1 MTDEQ
6 INRSEDAILQQFYPF
21 KDRENLKRQAAIDMA
36 GYEPGYEEEPD
47 RLTQVNQQIEEL
59 EAKIAADRASRERG
73 HELYSGRYKN
83 NPMYKLA
90 LFDYVINGDRTG
102 LDNFDK
108 NERAITEAEAN
119 RQNAIALAQM
129 NKAAMAQSNMGK
141 LIEKKDMLQ
150 ADIDAI
156 DEMLRKSPNDVNLLR
171 QRAKSVAQMNY
182 VNEQLGIKNEITQ
195 DPNKEIAGATDRANK
210 QHQGAIAE
218 WYKTRSGRTP
228 AGTVAGYA
236 GGKVVLKDAK
246 TGKVIDNPNK

>member
-6 INRSEDAILQQFYPF
+6 INRSADNILLQFYPG
-21 KDRENLKRQAAIDMA
+21 RQEQIRRAARNME
-36 GYEPGYEEEPD
+36 GYEPGYEPESMD
-47 RLTQVNQQIEEL
+47 RLTQVNQEIEEL

-129 NKAAMAQSNMGK
+129 NKAAIAQSEKGK

-156 DEMLRKSPNDVNLLR
+156 DELLKKSPNNVDLLTK
-171 QRAKSVAQMNY
+171 RAKSVAQMKT
-182 VNEQLGIKNEITQ
+182 VNQQLGIKDDEPV
-195 DPNKEIAGATDRANK
+195 DPKKSPKGATDRAA
-210 QHQGAIAE
+210 QAHQTSVGE
-218 WYKTRSGRTP
+218 WYKTRSGKTP
-228 AGTVAGYA
+228 AGTVVGYA
-236 GGKVVLKDAK
+236 GGKLVLKDPK

>member
-6 INRSEDAILQQFYPF
+6 INRSADNILLQFYPG
-21 KDRENLKRQAAIDMA
+21 RQEQIRRAARDMEGYQP
-36 GYEPGYEEEPD
+36 GYEPEPD
-47 RLTQVNQQIEEL
+47 RLTQVNQEIEEL

-119 RQNAIALAQM
+119 RQNAIILAQM
-129 NKAAMAQSNMGK
+129 NKAAMAQSELGK
-141 LIEKKDMLQ
+141 LREKKEMIQ

-156 DEMLRKSPNDVNLLR
+156 DELLKKSPNDNKLLR
-171 QRAKSVAQMNY
+171 ERAKSIAQMNRL
-182 VNEQLGIKNEITQ
+182 NEELGIKEVKTEDPEKTIT
-195 DPNKEIAGATDRANK
+195 GSTDREKERQKKVHQQNIAN
-210 QHQGAIAE
+210 ARAE
-218 WYKTRSGRTP
+218 LAKIDQRDSYQVNKVMKKFGVTK
-228 AGTVAGYA
+228 AELF
-236 GGKVVLKDAK
+236 GK
-246 TGKVIDNPNK
+246 

>member
-6 INRSEDAILQQFYPF
+6 INRSADNILLQFYPG
-21 KDRENLKRQAAIDMA
+21 RQEQIRRAARDMEGYQP
-36 GYEPGYEEEPD
+36 GYEPEPD
-47 RLTQVNQQIEEL
+47 RLTQVNQEIEEL

-119 RQNAIALAQM
+119 RQNAIILAQM
-129 NKAAMAQSNMGK
+129 NKAAMAQSDLGK
-141 LIEKKDMLQ
+141 LREKKDMIQ

-156 DEMLRKSPNDVNLLR
+156 DELLKKSPNDNKLLR
-171 QRAKSVAQMNY
+171 ERAKSIAQMNRL
-182 VNEQLGIKNEITQ
+182 NEELGIKEVKTEDPEKTIT
-195 DPNKEIAGATDRANK
+195 GSTDREKERQKKVHQQNIAN
-210 QHQGAIAE
+210 ARAE
-218 WYKTRSGRTP
+218 LAKIDQRDSYQVNKVMKKFGVTK
-228 AGTVAGYA
+228 AELF
-236 GGKVVLKDAK
+236 GK
-246 TGKVIDNPNK
+246 

>member
-6 INRSEDAILQQFYPF
+6 INRSADNILLQFYP
-21 KDRENLKRQAAIDMA
+21 RRQDQIRRAAKNME
-36 GYEPGYEEEPD
+36 GYAPGYEEEATD
-47 RLTQVNQQIEEL
+47 RLTQVNKQIEEL

-83 NPMYKLA
+83 NPMYNLA
-90 LFDYVINGDRTG
+90 LFDYIVNGDRTG
-102 LDNFDK
+102 LDNFDR

-129 NKAAMAQSNMGK
+129 NRAASSQAEVGK

-156 DEMLRKSPNDVNLLR
+156 DELLRKNPNSVDLLR
-171 QRAKSVAQMNY
+171 QRAKSVAQMNN
-182 VNEQLGIKNEITQ
+182 VNQMLGIKETELEDPTKMITG
-195 DPNKEIAGATDRANK
+195 AGKRAA
-210 QHQGAIAE
+210 QAHQSSISE
-218 WYKTRSGRTP
+218 WYKTKSGKTP

>member
-6 INRSEDAILQQFYPF
+6 INRSADNILLQFYPG
-21 KDRENLKRQAAIDMA
+21 RQEQIRRAARDMEGYQP
-36 GYEPGYEEEPD
+36 GYEPEPD
-47 RLTQVNQQIEEL
+47 RLTQVNQEIEEL

-119 RQNAIALAQM
+119 RQNAIILAQM
-129 NKAAMAQSNMGK
+129 NKAAMAQSELGK
-141 LIEKKDMLQ
+141 LREKKDMIQ

-156 DEMLRKSPNDVNLLR
+156 DELLKKSPNDNKLLR
-171 QRAKSVAQMNY
+171 ERAKSIAQMNRL
-182 VNEQLGIKNEITQ
+182 NEELGIKEVKTEDPEKTIT
-195 DPNKEIAGATDRANK
+195 GSTDREKERQKKVHQQNIAN
-210 QHQGAIAE
+210 ARAE
-218 WYKTRSGRTP
+218 LAKIDQRDSYQVNKVMKKFGVTK
-228 AGTVAGYA
+228 AELF
-236 GGKVVLKDAK
+236 GK
-246 TGKVIDNPNK
+246 

>member
-1 MTDEQ
+1 MTEEQ
-6 INRSEDAILQQFYPF
+6 INRSADNILQQFYPF
-21 KDRENLKRQAAIDMA
+21 KDREDLKRQAARDMEGYQP
-36 GYEPGYEEEPD
+36 GYEPEPD
-47 RLTQVNQQIEEL
+47 RLTQINQEIEEL

-119 RQNAIALAQM
+119 RQNAIALALM
-129 NKAAMAQSNMGK
+129 NKAAMAQSELGK
-141 LIEKKDMLQ
+141 LREKKDMLQ

-156 DEMLRKSPNDVNLLR
+156 DELLKKSPNNVDLLTK
-171 QRAKSVAQMNY
+171 RAKSVAQMKL
-182 VNEQLGIKNEITQ
+182 VNEQLGIQNDQVE
-195 DPNKEIAGATDRANK
+195 DPKKSPKGATGRAA
-210 QHQGAIAE
+210 QAHQASVAE
-218 WYKTRSGRTP
+218 WYKTKSGSTP

-236 GGKVVLKDAK
+236 GGKLVLKDAK
-246 TGKVIDNPNK
+246 TGKVIDNPIK

>member
-6 INRSEDAILQQFYPF
+6 INRSADNILLQFYPF

-36 GYEPGYEEEPD
+36 GYEPNYEPEPD
-47 RLTQVNQQIEEL
+47 RLTQVNQEIEEL

-102 LDNFDK
+102 LDNFDR

-129 NKAAMAQSNMGK
+129 NKAAMAQSDMGK

-156 DEMLRKSPNDVNLLR
+156 DELLKKSPNDNKLLR
-171 QRAKSVAQMNY
+171 ERAKTIAQMNH
-182 VNEQLGIKNEITQ
+182 VNELLGVKEVKTEDPEKSIT
-195 DPNKEIAGATDRANK
+195 GSTDREKERQKKLKQQNIAN
-210 QHQGAIAE
+210 ARAE
-218 WYKTRSGRTP
+218 LDKIDKRDTYQVNKVMKKYGVTRSELF
-228 AGTVAGYA
+228 
-236 GGKVVLKDAK
+236 GK
-246 TGKVIDNPNK
+246 

>member
-6 INRSEDAILQQFYPF
+6 INRSADAILQQFYPF
-21 KDRENLKRQAAIDMA
+21 KEREDLKRQAARDME
-36 GYEPGYEEEPD
+36 GYQPGYETEPD
-47 RLTQVNQQIEEL
+47 RLTQVNQEIEEL

-129 NKAAMAQSNMGK
+129 SKAAMAQSDMGK

-156 DEMLRKSPNDVNLLR
+156 DELLKKSPNDNKLLR
-171 QRAKSVAQMNY
+171 ERAKTIAQMNH
-182 VNEQLGIKNEITQ
+182 VNELLGVKEVKTE
-195 DPNKEIAGATDRANK
+195 DPNKMIEGSTDREKERQKKLKQQNIAN
-210 QHQGAIAE
+210 ARAE
-218 WYKTRSGRTP
+218 LDKIDKRDTYQVNKVMKKFGVTK
-228 AGTVAGYA
+228 AELF
-236 GGKVVLKDAK
+236 GK
-246 TGKVIDNPNK
+246 

>member
-1 MTDEQ
+1 MTKED
-6 INRSEDAILQQFYPF
+6 INRNVEAILNQAYRPVAAWNQS
-21 KDRENLKRQAAIDMA
+21 NAAIDRLPEEVE
-36 GYEPGYEEEPD
+36 EPEPD
-47 RLTQVNQQIEEL
+47 RLTQVNQEIEEL

-129 NKAAMAQSNMGK
+129 NKAAMAQSELGK
-141 LIEKKDMLQ
+141 LREKKDMLQ

-156 DEMLRKSPNDVNLLR
+156 DELLKKKGPNNVDLLTK
-171 QRAKSVAQMNY
+171 RAKSVAQMKH
-182 VNEQLGIKNEITQ
+182 VNEQLGIQNDQVE
-195 DPNKEIAGATDRANK
+195 DPKKSPKGATGRAA
-210 QHQGAIAE
+210 QAHQASVAE
-218 WYKTRSGRTP
+218 WYKTKSGSTP

-236 GGKVVLKDAK
+236 GGKLVLKDAK
-246 TGKVIDNPNK
+246 TGKVIDNPIK